1 VIPER
6 IGRYRVIRL
15 VGEGGMGVV
24 YEGHDDRLDRPVA
37 IKVIRGEVLADPAIR
52 ERFRRE
58 ARSAARVNHPNIC
71 ALYEYDE
78 VDGQPFLV
86 MELLSG
92 EPLSKRLDQSPL
104 PWEEVVKLADQL
116 LDALASLH
124 RNGVVHRD
132 LKPANVFLTPHGAK
146 LVDFGLAQPTMLDDV
161 THLGLTGA
169 GVVVGTPQY
178 MAPERVSGHPA
189 DERAD
194 VWAAAAVLYEALAGS
209 PAFPGRTFA
218 EVVHAVAYVEPKSLE
233 GDKAAAFDR
242 ALRPALVKDPAHRE
256 ASASALAQRI
266 RDAVFAVT
274 APTGSAPASG
284 GRASGTGASSAA
296 PTTTRFVALP
306 LRILRADPD
315 TDFLAFSIP
324 DAVSASLAGLPGVIV
339 RAPRAVPGGGEMDAR
354 AIGRDWAVDSILS
367 GTLMRAGSMVRVS
380 AQLIDAADG
389 TLRWSDTAQAPLDD
403 LFRLQDDL
411 TSHIV
416 SSLKLPLSGTDR
428 RALAR
433 QAPANPDAYALYLR
447 ANQMMTEPSHWQD
460 ARELYEQ
467 ALAIDPGYAP
477 AWAGLGRVRRVLA
490 KWAWD
495 GGGGLARAQ
504 SAFAQALALDPDLS
518 VVYEQLAYVDVELG
532 LAPETMA
539 RLLERAAERPRDARV
554 MAGLVTSCRYAGLLD
569 ASLTAHARAVAIDP
583 QTRTTVTWT
592 HFMLRDYAEAIR
604 TDHAPPFCAML
615 SKVITGEMDSRDV
628 RAFEESVPEGGLR
641 VGARLYRQLI
651 EGEVEPALQDLATMR
666 AGGFADPEGWF
677 LASLFIARAGADAPA
692 LDVLAQ
698 SVDAGYAC
706 HRALVE
712 GDLFARV
719 RGTAEYK
726 AIVERAHQRVTRGR
740 TFYERAGG
748 AAVLGPAG

>member
-1 VIPER
+1 
-6 IGRYRVIRL
+6 
-15 VGEGGMGVV
+15 MGVV

-58 ARSAARVNHPNIC
+58 ARAAARVNHPNIC

-92 EPLSKRLDQSPL
+92 EPLSKRLERSAMAWD
-104 PWEEVVKLADQL
+104 EVIRLADQL
-116 LDALASLH
+116 LDALESLH

-132 LKPANVFLTPHGAK
+132 LKPANVFLTAHGAK
-146 LVDFGLAQPTMLDDV
+146 LVDFGLAQPTVLDDV

-178 MAPERVSGHPA
+178 MAPERMSGGAA

-194 VWAAAAVLYEALAGS
+194 VWAAAAVLYEALAGL

-218 EVVHAVAYVEPKSLE
+218 EVVHAVAYLEPKPLE
-233 GDKAAAFDR
+233 GERAAAFDR
-242 ALRPALVKDPAHRE
+242 ALRPALLKDPAQRE
-256 ASASALAQRI
+256 ASASGLAKRI
-266 RDAVFAVT
+266 RDAVFAAT
-274 APTGSAPASG
+274 PSTGSAPAV
-284 GRASGTGASSAA
+284 ASPAGSGASPAA
-296 PTTTRFVALP
+296 AAMTRFVALP
-306 LRILRADPD
+306 LRVLRADAD

-324 DAVSASLAGLPGVIV
+324 DAVSASLASLPGVIV
-339 RAPRAVPGGGEMDAR
+339 RAPRALPGGGEMDAR
-354 AIGRDWAVDSILS
+354 AIGRDWAVDAILA

-416 SSLKLPLSGTDR
+416 ASLKLPLTGSDR

-433 QAPANPDAYALYLR
+433 QAPAHPDAYALYLR
-447 ANQMMTEPSHWQD
+447 ANQMMTEASHWQD

-490 KWAWD
+490 KWAWQ

-518 VVYEQLAYVDVELG
+518 MVYEQLAYVDVELG
-532 LAPETMA
+532 LAAETMA
-539 RLLERAAERPRDARV
+539 RLLERAADRPRDARV

-569 ASLTAHARAVAIDP
+569 ASLAAHAKAIAIDP
-583 QTRTTVTWT
+583 EARTTVTWT
-592 HFMLRDYAEAIR
+592 HFMRGNYPEAIR
-604 TDHAPPFCAML
+604 TDHTPPFCAML
-615 SKVITGEMDSRDV
+615 SKVITGEMGSTDV
-628 RAFEESVPEGGLR
+628 RAFEEALPEGGLR

-651 EGEVEPALQDLATMR
+651 DGQVEPALRDLATMR

-692 LDVLAQ
+692 LEVLGQA
-698 SVDAGYAC
+698 VDAGFAC
-706 HRALVE
+706 YRTLVD
-712 GDLFARV
+712 GNLFPRL
-719 RGTAEYK
+719 RETADYK
-726 AIVERAHQRVTRGR
+726 AIVERAQHRVTRAR
-740 TFYERAGG
+740 ALYERAGG
-748 AAVLGPAG
+748 PAVLGPAG